1 MNLGID
7 ESFRFRLNPEQI
19 LILYGTTLGI
29 YMLIA
34 AGWLTNSISV
44 RNLSMKFNL
53 LHRNFT
59 SLLLTK
65 VLVQIIAFLIIYW
78 TLVKGPTYFG
88 LDIVSLFTLLYF
100 GMFYATFT
108 LISRGWCITKGPK
121 ELSHND
127 RQLTFLMSFG
137 MTITELVSAGY
148 NKFATVMIMTIH
160 TRKERLKNVKGL
172 INFHVLHLY

>member
-1 MNLGID
+1 MNLSID
-7 ESFRFRLNPEQI
+7 ESFRFRLNSTQI
-19 LILYGTTLGI
+19 LILYGTALGI

-44 RNLSMKFNL
+44 RNPSMKFNL

-59 SLLLTK
+59 TLLLTK
-65 VLVQIIAFLIIYW
+65 VLVQIIAFVIIYW

-88 LDIVSLFTLLYF
+88 LDLVSLFTLVYF

-108 LISRGWCITKGPK
+108 LMSRGWCIIKGPK

-148 NKFATVMIMTIH
+148 NKFATVSDIFSTMNS
-160 TRKERLKNVKGL
+160 ERLKRKRS
-172 INFHVLHLY
+172 H